1 MQLVSWDSS
10 NIRRDTNTQLSW
22 SLGARK
28 MGRDGGGGGNGL
40 LGGSGPPSRAL
51 LAWESSSDTSSASD
65 VRRHQSV

>member
-28 MGRDGGGGGNGL
+28 MGRDGGVVET
-40 LGGSGPPSRAL
+40 GS
-51 LAWESSSDTSSASD
+51 
-65 VRRHQSV
+65 